1 VVTVSIDKTPPVVA
15 VTGVTNGATY
25 LLGAV
30 PTPGCTTGDALSG
43 VAIAASLQVTGGTAN
58 GVGTFTATC
67 SGAQDKA
74 GNGVPPV
81 SATYTV
87 SYKFSGYQPPV
98 GSPPNVNIG
107 HAGRTYPVK
116 WQLTNASGG
125 FVTVLAAVAGIT
137 YQSTSCGLFTNA
149 PTDPLLAEAAGDTS
163 LRYDSGSNQFIY
175 NWTTPSTAGCY
186 TLFLTLDSGQVFSAY
201 FNLS

>member
-1 VVTVSIDKTPPVVA
+1 PNANGWYSGNVTVHFTCVDALSGIPSGACPADQTLSIEGAAVSSTAQTVTHAAGHTSAPSHVGTGSIDKKPPGVA

-87 SYKFSGYQPPV
+87 SYKFSGYQPPA
-98 GSPPNVNIG
+98 GSPP
-107 HAGRTYPVK
+107 H
-116 WQLTNASGG
+116 LH
-125 FVTVLAAVAGIT
+125 L
-137 YQSTSCGLFTNA
+137 
-149 PTDPLLAEAAGDTS
+149 
-163 LRYDSGSNQFIY
+163 
-175 NWTTPSTAGCY
+175 
-186 TLFLTLDSGQVFSAY
+186 
-201 FNLS
+201 